1 MAVMFRRNKKQEEAA
16 ENACPYCGHENEERV
31 LHCGLCY
38 YELNKSSREQG
49 EAVDKEM
56 AGGIFA
62 ELTSDEDDSWDEGQ
76 SVEVQLNMDEISVE
90 VNQYEIV
97 EISEGDVESIE
108 YMAADSA
115 PESSQTIEHREVEIE
130 KEILLDEKTKDY
142 QRFDL
147 GNHDFMGEVAEP
159 VHMGRGKLVGGG
171 EIEESSTEEDTDTDT
186 ESTSQA
192 EDGVEAETIDL
203 PQLPVEVETIDLPQL
218 PVEAETID
226 LPPLPDE
233 DEIDKEEVIPKGP
246 PKADK
251 LLAEDDLVEAIIPV
265 GPPAQPEENPS
276 LENKRVWPWPADE
289 EWDNRDIHREVVSA
303 LESAKSNQIDEAGN
317 ILDRLGPHLGD
328 DLELLYHIGM
338 VLKQIGREE
347 QMRTMLDAAQ
357 RIKPQS
363 EHVATAVAHL
373 LE

>member
-1 MAVMFRRNKKQEEAA
+1 MAVMFRRNKKQEEGG
-16 ENACPYCGHENEERV
+16 ENACPYCGHENEEHV
-31 LHCGLCY
+31 VHCGLCY
-38 YELNKSSREQG
+38 YELTKSSREQG

-56 AGGIFA
+56 AGDIFA
-62 ELTSDEDDSWDEGQ
+62 ELTSDEDDSWNEGQ
-76 SVEVQLNMDEISVE
+76 SVEVQLNMNEVSVE
-90 VNQYEIV
+90 VDQYEIV
-97 EISEGDVESIE
+97 EIGEGDVESIE
-108 YMAADSA
+108 YMDADSA

-171 EIEESSTEEDTDTDT
+171 EIEDSSIEEEIDI
-186 ESTSQA
+186 ESTSQSENDVA
-192 EDGVEAETIDL
+192 AETIDL
-203 PQLPVEVETIDLPQL
+203 PQLP
-218 PVEAETID
+218 
-226 LPPLPDE
+226 DE
-233 DEIDKEEVIPKGP
+233 NEIDKEEIMPKGP
-246 PKADK
+246 PKKDT

-265 GPPAQPEENPS
+265 GPPAQPEEKTS

-303 LESAKSNQIDEAGN
+303 LESAKSNKIDEASN

-347 QMRTMLDAAQ
+347 QMRTMLNAAQ
-357 RIKPQS
+357 RINPQS
-363 EHVATAVAHL
+363 EHVVTAFAHL
-373 LE
+373 ME

>member
-1 MAVMFRRNKKQEEAA
+1 MASIKPEFRARNPLAVMFRRNKKQEEEG

-31 LHCGLCY
+31 VHCGLCY

-56 AGGIFA
+56 AGDIFA
-62 ELTSDEDDSWDEGQ
+62 ELTSDEDDSWNEGQ
-76 SVEVQLNMDEISVE
+76 SVEVQLNMNEVSVE
-90 VNQYEIV
+90 VDQYEIV
-97 EISEGDVESIE
+97 EIGEGDVESIE
-108 YMAADSA
+108 YMDADSA
-115 PESSQTIEHREVEIE
+115 PESSQTIEHQDVEVE

-147 GNHDFMGEVAEP
+147 GDHDFMGDVAEP

-171 EIEESSTEEDTDTDT
+171 EVEDSSTEEVIGI
-186 ESTSQA
+186 ESTSQF
-192 EDGVEAETIDL
+192 ETD
-203 PQLPVEVETIDLPQL
+203 
-218 PVEAETID
+218 VEAETID

-233 DEIDKEEVIPKGP
+233 NEIDKEEIMPKGP
-246 PKADK
+246 PKKDT

-265 GPPAQPEENPS
+265 GPPAQPEEKTS
-276 LENKRVWPWPADE
+276 SENNHIWPWPAAD
-289 EWDNRDIHREVVSA
+289 EWDSRDIHREVVSA
-303 LESAKSNQIDEAGN
+303 LESAKSNKIDEASN
-317 ILDRLGPHLGD
+317 ILDRLGPHLGE

-347 QMRTMLDAAQ
+347 QMRTMLADAQ
-357 RIKPQS
+357 RIKPDNK
-363 EHVATAVAHL
+363 HVATAVTHL